1 MPYTWNG
8 LVITSAGTYTKNL
21 NGINTCDS
29 VATLNLAV
37 NTLDLTTSYSAGV
50 LSANAT
56 NATYTWINCASN
68 TPVIGQTSKTFSPTV
83 NGIYA
88 VVVSKNNCSD
98 TSTCFNVSD
107 LSVNDINT
115 ALNNVSVYPNPTN
128 NIVNVKIVSNENSTV
143 AIELVDALGKLVLN
157 TKNHD
162 VMIGENLFEMN
173 TQELND
179 GVYFISIL
187 SGNNSSKIK
196 LIVKH

>member
-1 MPYTWNG
+1 MQWRS
-8 LVITSAGTYTKNL
+8 LKIAAQH
-21 NGINTCDS
+21 D
-29 VATLNLAV
+29 
-37 NTLDLTTSYSAGV
+37 D
-50 LSANAT
+50 
-56 NATYTWINCASN
+56 
-68 TPVIGQTSKTFSPTV
+68 Q
-83 NGIYA
+83 
-88 VVVSKNNCSD
+88 
-98 TSTCFNVSD
+98 
-107 LSVNDINT
+107 VNDINT

-128 NIVNVKIVSNENSTV
+128 NLVNVKIVSNENSTV
-143 AIELVDALGKLVLN
+143 AIELVDALGKLVQN